1 MNDPPSSF
9 GPFSVTLRLL
19 NAFVS
24 TKHGWDG
31 KDGNGS
37 DGHLKRFASRFSAAP
52 HGAGPGG
59 PRQRQAA
66 RDGWDRR
73 TKRCVLLFSV
83 LEPLGDC
90 WQPTGFAWRDPI
102 CFDSDWTCDD
112 VCDLRLIRFCI
123 LCTFKR
129 MRLSVFSFPSLFIN
143 QVESGHDR
151 GLPLQ
156 TEVRRNARLGSTRK
170 GADRGL
176 GSLVGAHVDGNWW
189 LFVCC

>member
-1 MNDPPSSF
+1 MGREGWEWERWTFEALCFTFFSGSAWSRAWRPKAAAGSARWM
-9 GPFSVTLRLL
+9 GP
-19 NAFVS
+19 
-24 TKHGWDG
+24 
-31 KDGNGS
+31 KD
-37 DGHLKRFASRFSAAP
+37 KEV
-52 HGAGPGG
+52 
-59 PRQRQAA
+59 
-66 RDGWDRR
+66 
-73 TKRCVLLFSV
+73 CVLLFSV

-176 GSLVGAHVDGNWW
+176 GSLDGAHVDGNWW